1 MTRRRIHAIKGVA
14 DVDGVEVP
22 YILRRQ
28 RRKGG
33 NWNVRWKMHG
43 GVQEKSTRTDAD
55 GEAHRVAKRI
65 VRGEDVPASS
75 VAAGRLSVSEFVQI
89 QKDYHARNARPEAGQ
104 SSLNEF
110 MGIWQS
116 FLRVCPVKS
125 IHEVTEQV
133 ALKYLRR
140 LERMSKTENRQC
152 KKKSAK
158 KLSVKT
164 IQKHIRTLA
173 GAWNLVREG
182 HHARVG
188 GLHQHQL
195 VQSNPWEG
203 IRNNVKEDPKD
214 FEDKDPVQFEL
225 TDNDLGRFL
234 DQFKGHPVGE
244 LFIITSLWLWSRINE
259 TTHMEWS
266 WIEGEYVTVPRK
278 IGKKGRGKTAR
289 LPPSILKRLEAIR
302 VSGSPYVFAEW
313 VEDVRANARRPTR
326 VQSFDPD
333 RMVGQL
339 EKLIPVFAA
348 AIVRP
353 EIGHHALRRTAME
366 LGEEAELRQAE
377 KTSAEKLQTTVGNKR
392 RNYTKK
398 LGRKAFTL
406 ADGIY
411 ANLTTALHDYPALAK
426 RLGCEPLETLAE
438 RDLEAQAKR
447 LTPLQRQ
454 RLAKKILEGDAAG
467 EDQGVA

>member
-1 MTRRRIHAIKGVA
+1 
-14 DVDGVEVP
+14 
-22 YILRRQ
+22 
-28 RRKGG
+28 
-33 NWNVRWKMHG
+33 
-43 GVQEKSTRTDAD
+43 
-55 GEAHRVAKRI
+55 
-65 VRGEDVPASS
+65 
-75 VAAGRLSVSEFVQI
+75 
-89 QKDYHARNARPEAGQ
+89 
-104 SSLNEF
+104 
-110 MGIWQS
+110 
-116 FLRVCPVKS
+116 
-125 IHEVTEQV
+125 
-133 ALKYLRR
+133 
-140 LERMSKTENRQC
+140 
-152 KKKSAK
+152 
-158 KLSVKT
+158 
-164 IQKHIRTLA
+164 
-173 GAWNLVREG
+173 
-182 HHARVG
+182 
-188 GLHQHQL
+188 
-195 VQSNPWEG
+195 
-203 IRNNVKEDPKD
+203 
-214 FEDKDPVQFEL
+214 
-225 TDNDLGRFL
+225 
-234 DQFKGHPVGE
+234 
-244 LFIITSLWLWSRINE
+244 
-259 TTHMEWS
+259 MEWT

-348 AIVRP
+348 AMGRP
-353 EIGHHALRRTAME
+353 EIRHHALRRTAME
-366 LGEEAELRQAE
+366 LGEEAELRQAA

-411 ANLTTALHDYPALAK
+411 ANLTTALHDYPVLAK

-438 RDLEAQAKR
+438 RELEAQAKR